1 VRGVV
6 AACTAA
12 FALAVAGCGSGGPA
26 GTASHD
32 SPAGAVRGLVDA
44 FAGNSFTAAADWIAP
59 DQRRGFTD
67 ALAEAR
73 SLGLTISF
81 QVKDFSITSV
91 SDSGDRAT
99 VKYSGQA
106 SFCIGGGAAGS
117 TASSNCQAVQSQSG
131 GGEADTLVCVRRD
144 GRWYV
149 SVNNT
154 LQG

>member
-1 VRGVV
+1 VRGIV
-6 AACTAA
+6 AVCGA
-12 FALAVAGCGSGGPA
+12 ALALSVGACGSGGPA

-32 SPAGAVRGLVDA
+32 SPAGAVSGLVDA
-44 FAGNSFTAAADWIAP
+44 FAGNDFTAAADWIAP
-59 DQRRGFTD
+59 DQRKGFTD
-67 ALAEAR
+67 ALTEAR
-73 SLGLTISF
+73 SLGLKISF
-81 QVKDFSITSV
+81 QVKDFAITSV

-106 SFCIGGGAAGS
+106 TFCVGGGAAGS

-131 GGEADTLVCVRRD
+131 GGEADTLVCVRQD